1 MSMKSSYYQS
11 RYRAR
16 LREKGYVKRELWIP
30 PEYTK
35 ILKDCETA
43 IRAGVS
49 PIIPK
54 FAAKPT
60 PLSVPRS
67 TPRSAPR
74 SARESEMSED
84 NNWTT
89 ETLCQAL
96 AQSEAAGE
104 GAIRVELIEGVDPGI
119 LITMTEFG
127 DLPLLMSVSGSQ
139 ILVETLL
146 WPVDEVKDTAVF
158 NDLIL
163 RTHKL
168 LPLSTFGIRQ
178 GPDGKD
184 YYEMFGSLSAG
195 SILESVQFEAETLA
209 DNAMQAA
216 EAYQSDLQD
225 VA

>member
-1 MSMKSSYYQS
+1 MDSFMVTRKPSYYQS

-16 LREKGYVKRELWIP
+16 LRESGYVKREIWIP
-30 PEYTK
+30 PDYTK

-43 IRAGVS
+43 LRAGIM

-54 FAAKPT
+54 NVTERK
-60 PLSVPRS
+60 
-67 TPRSAPR
+67 
-74 SARESEMSED
+74 MSE
-84 NNWTT
+84 NGNWTT
-89 ETLCQAL
+89 ETLFEAL
-96 AQSEAAGE
+96 AQSAPAVD
-104 GAIRVELIEGVDPGI
+104 GAIEAELVEGTDPSI
-119 LITMTEFG
+119 LVTMAEFG

-146 WPVDEVKDTAVF
+146 WPVAEVSDPAAF
-158 NDLIL
+158 NQMIL

-168 LPLSTFGIRQ
+168 LPLSTFGIRP
-178 GPDGKD
+178 GPDGRD

-195 SILESVQFEAETLA
+195 SILDSILFEIETLA

-216 EAYQSDLQD
+216 AAYQSDLKD

>member
-1 MSMKSSYYQS
+1 MAPKKSSYYQS

-16 LREKGYVKRELWIP
+16 LRETGYVKREIWIP
-30 PEYTK
+30 PDYTK

-43 IRAGVS
+43 LRAGVM
-49 PIIPK
+49 PFIPRTVTERK
-54 FAAKPT
+54 
-60 PLSVPRS
+60 
-67 TPRSAPR
+67 
-74 SARESEMSED
+74 MSED
-84 NNWTT
+84 RNWTT
-89 ETLCQAL
+89 ETLYEAL
-96 AQSEAAGE
+96 AQSETAGE
-104 GAIRVELIEGVDPGI
+104 GEIEVELVEGTDPGI

-139 ILVETLL
+139 ILVDTLL
-146 WPVDEVKDTAVF
+146 WPVDEVSDPAAF
-158 NDLIL
+158 NEMIM

-178 GPDGKD
+178 GPDGRE

-195 SILESVQFEAETLA
+195 SILESILFEIETLA

-216 EAYQSDLQD
+216 AAYQSDLKD